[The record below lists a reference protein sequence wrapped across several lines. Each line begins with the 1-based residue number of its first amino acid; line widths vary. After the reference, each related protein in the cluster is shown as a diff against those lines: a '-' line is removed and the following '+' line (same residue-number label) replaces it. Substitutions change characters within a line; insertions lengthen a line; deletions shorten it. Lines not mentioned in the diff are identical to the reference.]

1 MPLKLKNKFLLVYK
15 MNYIFNFN
23 PLLQNLFHEKN
34 VIEIEVDE
42 IELHENLNIF
52 TTESKNRLS
61 ILQSLKEPITK
72 QGVIYLQKRLSQSRT
87 LDEIKREQ
95 KEIMFLLKN
104 PKILNTIYTTL
115 KKIKDH
121 ENDILWCI
129 AEKSCSDSDHL
140 SCGYFQHE
148 FLRFLNRYNPV
159 LFLLNVFTLLIAPI
173 YATFSPVIIAIMPY
187 FYFKLFTKI
196 PVSFLTYMKIA
207 KNIVFKVPKIS
218 SIKKMSLFSIL
229 TKLLSWLIYGQ
240 SVYSNAKTSE
250 RTKKILNEIQ
260 LKLESVQKT
269 LRYNRILISS
279 LNETP
284 IEHTLKD
291 YSHIFDR
298 KTRPFEKVTNS
309 YFHDWSLL
317 LSEYNKITQFTSV
330 KDKIKTDIKQMY
342 TSWGRIDYL
351 VSLCRTLINGNWC
364 IPFIRKKETPYLSIT
379 DMYHPSIQNS
389 CITNSIT
396 LDNEHMLITGPN
408 ASGKSTLLKSVAI
421 SVFLAHRLGISPG
434 KHMETSY
441 FRHIYTHLN
450 IQDAVGKESLFQREA
465 NKIKKQIQMMNTLPG
480 LHFSIIDELFHS
492 TNPGEAVKGAKW
504 ILSQI
509 NDNNNTM
516 CLVSTHFHELT
527 DECEELNKF
536 KRFCIPFI
544 RNDKGEINYTYTLKE
559 GVSEQNIAL
568 EMLQKTED

>member
-15 MNYIFNFN
+15 MNYIFNFD

-207 KNIVFKVPKIS
+207 KNIVFKVPNIS

-229 TKLLSWLIYGQ
+229 TKLL
-240 SVYSNAKTSE
+240 
-250 RTKKILNEIQ
+250 
-260 LKLESVQKT
+260 
-269 LRYNRILISS
+269 
-279 LNETP
+279 
-284 IEHTLKD
+284 H
-291 YSHIFDR
+291 
-298 KTRPFEKVTNS
+298 
-309 YFHDWSLL
+309 
-317 LSEYNKITQFTSV
+317 
-330 KDKIKTDIKQMY
+330 
-342 TSWGRIDYL
+342 
-351 VSLCRTLINGNWC
+351 
-364 IPFIRKKETPYLSIT
+364 
-379 DMYHPSIQNS
+379 
-389 CITNSIT
+389 
-396 LDNEHMLITGPN
+396 
-408 ASGKSTLLKSVAI
+408 
-421 SVFLAHRLGISPG
+421 
-434 KHMETSY
+434 
-441 FRHIYTHLN
+441 N
-450 IQDAVGKESLFQREA
+450 I
-465 NKIKKQIQMMNTLPG
+465 
-480 LHFSIIDELFHS
+480 
-492 TNPGEAVKGAKW
+492 
-504 ILSQI
+504 
-509 NDNNNTM
+509 
-516 CLVSTHFHELT
+516 
-527 DECEELNKF
+527 
-536 KRFCIPFI
+536 
-544 RNDKGEINYTYTLKE
+544 
-559 GVSEQNIAL
+559 
-568 EMLQKTED
+568 